1 MLDITHDEAVPR
13 AEEPRVFDT
22 YAVVYAFTVL
32 LLVPGAILV
41 GRLPFRTYTLPYV
54 SLVTVP
60 FVLAIVAAFLTDSV
74 EPLLLRLRRTAILV
88 PLVVL
93 TGVTILFLSAMLIVP
108 ARAVL
113 GGVSSTADAP
123 MAGMMLAALA
133 LPLAFALWRRLG
145 RLGSVFAAMQA
156 LALVLAL
163 ALVTVVVYVS
173 LWSSGGFSELAD
185 AARKDV
191 IIYIIGGL
199 AWYAPSFGLAAG
211 VWRRIGLV

>member
-1 MLDITHDEAVPR
+1 MRDVTTATASISHD
-13 AEEPRVFDT
+13 EPRVFDT
-22 YAVVYAFTVL
+22 YAVVYAFSIL
-32 LLVPGAILV
+32 LLVPGAILI

-60 FVLAIVAAFLTDSV
+60 FVLAIIATFLTDST
-74 EPLLLRLRRTAILV
+74 EPIRVRLVRIGVLG
-88 PLVVL
+88 PLVLV
-93 TGVTILFLSAMLIVP
+93 TGVTVLFVSAMMIIP

-113 GGVSSTADAP
+113 GNVSSTADAP
-123 MAGMMLAALA
+123 LAGLMLAMLGA
-133 LPLAFALWRRLG
+133 PLVFAIGRRLG
-145 RLGSVFAAMQA
+145 RLSRPAALVQSAA
-156 LALVLAL
+156 LVSALVL
-163 ALVTVVVYVS
+163 VGVVVYVS
-173 LWSSGGFSELAD
+173 LWSSGGFSQLAD